1 MTGLSALLS
10 LDTSGL
16 DARIAIA
23 ADPQGASL
31 SFTITDP
38 LDLLGEAGALI
49 RTIEDVAGGETDL
62 PDALRQGFAAIGE
75 IAPFAD
81 IPAIGE
87 VMDLFEALK
96 ERLQPLQDL
105 MDLDPAALVNNAL
118 EGLGG
123 TEAIIGQVAGGVTDA
138 IAAEVPEAIAIPL
151 GALRDLATGTPG
163 SAGDVAAFFARF
175 LLGLDL
181 AALRAPFDLLD
192 GARGQVAAGNDDAAL
207 EARILAL
214 TLSVD
219 AAAEALL
226 GRDPELAAI
235 LAALG
240 EARAEIDLLTTSALP
255 GAIDRLTQDIAGIDV
270 ASLAEQLDAALAPLL
285 ARVPVPPRGL
295 ADFFLPPLRMLGD
308 GIESLTP
315 VLFSQIFAELEAEIR
330 ATFAASDVTRLRD
343 EARTLA
349 AGVADF
355 IDRLPLP
362 DLREQ
367 LTQALLQVQG
377 QVGALADF
385 SPVTDIAVK
394 MQELA
399 VAIEGIDTD
408 AVEAEVAKLAAEIEK
423 AVEAFPIQAI
433 RDELAELLGK
443 AEEMVA
449 DLPPLIKDLKT
460 KVDALADELTSI
472 DLSGAGDVS
481 VGMVKDMRTEVK
493 TALDSADLPA
503 ALKVP
508 LGVLAGAVREIELS
522 AAVEAPLA
530 DIVARVDVTGV
541 LAPVQAAIDQAREAL
556 QKLSPTALVAQLDQP
571 FDAMIGQLQSVS
583 PEAVIGQLSASFQAS
598 AGQIDRLNPIALI
611 QPLQAEFDA
620 LLAALRKAAD
630 PAPLLEPLHAAYAEL
645 QALLDSIDPTKLIA
659 RVVGE
664 VSKLPG
670 QLTGATGDMMAGKLG
685 AAAGLPQGA
694 ADGPIRFGDMVR
706 PFAALVNEARAV
718 VRGGAEDLLA
728 EGLELLGRP
737 LALLVRAGEAAGGH
751 LIDLAAAIEARR
763 TLVDPSAPGGPMAHL
778 HEALAR
784 LARIEA
790 GLAAS
795 GRSSVQLNAAVM
807 SIQLDVY
814 ITASFPARQQLDE
827 AAGGL
832 GGGLQTAEL
841 SRSLHALGLVIAD
854 FVPPALALPDTE
866 ASVLARID
874 ALFDTID
881 PTPIADEMDSIGAAL
896 EAKLQSFAAEI
907 AKSLFKVWNAVF
919 EELLPVLPQGILPV
933 LTGAM
938 DAIRAQMAALDPATL
953 EAELDALLDAVVEA
967 LQAYSP
973 AAFAG
978 TLSSA
983 FDAVKSK
990 LLALDPAVLLGD
1002 LDPLAEAID
1011 ELEKLRP
1018 SVVLAPLTSEA
1029 EKVDAALV
1037 ELLDF
1042 DPAQIVAEAIA
1053 NLKAQI
1059 ELVLQRIEVEL
1070 DGLLADLGASGGAEG
1085 SISF

>member
-23 ADPQGASL
+23 ADPQGASP

-38 LDLLGEAGALI
+38 LDLLGEAGTLI
-49 RTIEDVAGGETDL
+49 RTIEDVAGGETDV
-62 PDALRQGFAAIGE
+62 PDALRQGFAALGE
-75 IAPFAD
+75 VAPFAD
-81 IPAIGE
+81 IPAIEE
-87 VMDLFEALK
+87 VMHLFEALK
-96 ERLQPLQDL
+96 ERLQPLHDL
-105 MDLDPAALVNNAL
+105 MDLDPAALVNHAL

-123 TEAIIGQVAGGVTDA
+123 TEAIIGQIAGGVTDA
-138 IAAEVPEAIAIPL
+138 IAADVPEAIAIPL
-151 GALRDLATGTPG
+151 GALRDLAAGTPG

-181 AALRAPFDLLD
+181 AALRAPFDLIE
-192 GARGQVAAGNDDAAL
+192 GARGQLAAGSGDAAL

-226 GRDPELAAI
+226 DRDPELPAI
-235 LAALG
+235 VAALG
-240 EARAEIDLLTTSALP
+240 KARAEIDLLTASVLP
-255 GAIDRLTQDIAGIDV
+255 GAIDRLSRDISGIDV
-270 ASLAEQLDAALAPLL
+270 AGLAVQLGAALAPLL

-308 GIESLTP
+308 GIDALTP
-315 VLFSQIFAELEAEIR
+315 ALFSQIFAELEAKVR
-330 ATFAASDVTRLRD
+330 ATFAASDVARLRD
-343 EARTLA
+343 DAASLL
-349 AGVADF
+349 AGVVGF
-355 IDRLPLP
+355 LNRLPLP
-362 DLREQ
+362 ALREQ
-367 LTQALLQVQG
+367 LTQALLRIQG

-385 SPVTDIAVK
+385 SPVTDIAAK
-394 MQELA
+394 MQEIA
-399 VAIEGIDTD
+399 DAIDGIDTD
-408 AVEAEVAKLAAEIEK
+408 AVKAEVAKLAAEIEQVV
-423 AVEAFPIQAI
+423 ATFPIEAI
-433 RDELAELLGK
+433 RDELEGLLGQ
-443 AEEMVA
+443 AEGMVA
-449 DLPPLIKDLKT
+449 GLPPLIEDLKA
-460 KVDALADELTSI
+460 KVDSLADELTSI

-481 VGMVKDMRTEVK
+481 VGLVADMRSEVK
-493 TALDSADLPA
+493 TALGSADIPA
-503 ALKVP
+503 ALKIP

-530 DIVARVDVTGV
+530 DIVARVDVSGV

-556 QKLSPTALVAQLDQP
+556 RKLSPTAVMEQLDQP
-571 FDAMIGQLQSVS
+571 FDAMIGQLQTVS
-583 PEAVIGQLSASFQAS
+583 PEAVIGQLSAGFQAA
-598 AGQIDRLNPIALI
+598 AGQIDRLNPATLAE
-611 QPLQAEFDA
+611 PLQAEFDA
-620 LLAALRKAAD
+620 LLATLRQAAD
-630 PAPLLEPLHAAYAEL
+630 PSPLLAPLHAAYAEL
-645 QALLDSIDPTKLIA
+645 QALLDAIDPTMLIG
-659 RVVGE
+659 RVIGE

-670 QLTGATGDMMAGKLG
+670 RLTSATSDMMAGKIG
-685 AAAGLPQGA
+685 AAAALPQDA
-694 ADGPIRFGDMVR
+694 AGGPIRFGDMVR
-706 PFAALVNEARAV
+706 PLAALVNEARAV

-728 EGLELLGRP
+728 EGLELIGRP

-751 LIDLAAAIEARR
+751 LVDLAAAIEARR
-763 TLVDPSAPGGPMAHL
+763 ALVDPTAPGGPMAEL

-795 GRSSVQLNAAVM
+795 GRSSVQLNGAVL

-814 ITASFPARQQLDE
+814 VTASLPARQQLDE

-866 ASVLARID
+866 ASVLERID

-881 PTPIADEMDSIGAAL
+881 PTPIADEMDAIGAAL
-896 EAKLQSFAAEI
+896 EAKLQSFATEI
-907 AKSLFKVWNAVF
+907 AKSLFKVWNAIF

-938 DAIRAQMAALDPATL
+938 DAIRAQLAALDPASL
-953 EAELDALLDAVVEA
+953 EAELDALLDSVVEA

-978 TLSSA
+978 TLSST

-1002 LDPLAEAID
+1002 LDPLAEAIE

-1018 SVVLAPLTSEA
+1018 SVVLAPLTNKA

-1037 ELLDF
+1037 ELLEF

-1053 NLKAQI
+1053 NLKLQI